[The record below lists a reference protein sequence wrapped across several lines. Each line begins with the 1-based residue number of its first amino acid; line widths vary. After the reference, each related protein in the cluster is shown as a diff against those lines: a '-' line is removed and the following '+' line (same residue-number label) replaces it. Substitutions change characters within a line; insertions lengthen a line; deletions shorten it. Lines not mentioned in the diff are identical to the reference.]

1 MKVILYTKPE
11 CHLCD
16 NALAVIERVR
26 AQHGFDMAQV
36 DITSDP
42 ELHQK
47 FHERVP
53 VVVVDGVEVFQF
65 EVDEDALRTMALSA
79 NITVGTGA
87 APQKE
92 HAV

>member
-16 NALAVIERVR
+16 DALAVIGRVR
-26 AQHGFDMAQV
+26 AQLPFDFEQV

-42 ELHQK
+42 ELHEK

-53 VVVVDGVEVFQF
+53 VVVVDNVEVFDY
-65 EVDEDALRTMALSA
+65 EVDEDTLKTMALSA
-79 NITVGTGA
+79 SAAVAAGA

-92 HAV
+92 HAT